1 MKIIAHRG
9 LWKKKSEQNTIKSI
23 NEALNNDYGIET
35 DIRDY
40 RKKIVVSHDM
50 PSNKILYLEK
60 VFQLYKKNNCK
71 NIIALNIKADGLQ
84 LELNKLIRKY
94 NIRNYFIFDMSIPE
108 SIKYLSTNLRVYMR
122 LSEYEKNYQKLS
134 FNGLWIDQFK
144 GEWIKPNEIEN
155 LLRKKIDICLVSSE
169 LHQRSKEKL
178 WKSLRNN
185 NRYKFSNFSLC
196 TDYPD
201 EARKFFNV

>member
-23 NEALNNDYGIET
+23 NEALMNDYGIET

-40 RKKIVVSHDM
+40 RNKIVVSHDM
-50 PSNKILYLEK
+50 PSKNILYLEK
-60 VFQLYKKNNCK
+60 IFKLYKKNNCK

-84 LELNKLIRKY
+84 LEVNKLVRKY
-94 NIRNYFIFDMSIPE
+94 KIRNYFIFDMSIPE

-122 LSEYEKNYQKLS
+122 LSEYEKNYQKFS

-144 GEWIKPNEIEN
+144 GDWIN
-155 LLRKKIDICLVSSE
+155 LMK
-169 LHQRSKEKL
+169 
-178 WKSLRNN
+178 
-185 NRYKFSNFSLC
+185 
-196 TDYPD
+196 
-201 EARKFFNV
+201 

>member
-185 NRYKFSNFSLC
+185 NIYKSIF
-196 TDYPD
+196 
-201 EARKFFNV
+201 